1 MTKEFVPY
9 ELASRMKKIGFDEE
23 CIAYYQKSAVIGNDN
38 ILPISFTN
46 MASDFNDYEYS
57 KLGVPF
63 YSAPTWQQ
71 AFRWFRE
78 KYKIHHRVD
87 IQDLSENLYDYEIL
101 EVLDGFND
109 TYTGSSFKSYEEAQ
123 TACLANLI
131 EIVEQKNEN
140 RI

>member
-1 MTKEFVPY
+1 MEKEFVPY
-9 ELASRMKKIGFDEE
+9 ELALRMKGLGFDERCFRYE
-23 CIAYYQKSAVIGNDN
+23 AVKKICAYPSCTIDSSVES
-38 ILPISFTN
+38 LPIP
-46 MASDFNDYEYS
+46 
-57 KLGVPF
+57 V
-63 YSAPTWQQ
+63 WQQ

-131 EIVEQKNEN
+131 GIVEQSKSE
-140 RI
+140 

>member
-1 MTKEFVPY
+1 MEKEFVPY
-9 ELASRMKKIGFDEE
+9 ELALKMKQLGFDEK

-71 AFRWFRE
+71 AFKWFRE
-78 KYKIHHRVD
+78 KYNIHSFIIPLID
-87 IQDLSENLYDYEIL
+87 
-101 EVLDGFND
+101 EVN
-109 TYTGSSFKSYEEAQ
+109 
-123 TACLANLI
+123 
-131 EIVEQKNEN
+131 
-140 RI
+140 

>member
-1 MTKEFVPY
+1 MEKEFVPY
-9 ELASRMKKIGFDEE
+9 ELALKMKQLGFDEE
-23 CIAYYQKSAVIGNDN
+23 CIACYQKSAVIGNDN

-131 EIVEQKNEN
+131 EIVE
-140 RI
+140 

>member
-1 MTKEFVPY
+1 MEKEFVPY
-9 ELASRMKKIGFDEE
+9 ELALRMKQLGFDEE

-131 EIVEQKNEN
+131 EIVE
-140 RI
+140 